1 MLKRLI
7 KKIRDFVIGDY
18 RSKILGDLIV
28 KKIIKYNKQKNI
40 RILDFGS
47 GFQPNIIFY
56 IYDKLTLIYKKKV
69 FIDCFDFYT
78 LNQLSKL
85 NGDRSVLINFKKIK
99 LMKQQR
105 EKYDFALINDVLHHI
120 GIEKKNF
127 IINLLNDILNKSKII
142 FVKDHFQYG
151 YISNQLIRIMDY
163 LGNCFN
169 TNKLPKIYYTKKLF
183 QELIKKTD
191 GHIIEI
197 IYEIKLYPS
206 YLLFMSNPK
215 LNFVCLIKKD

>member
-1 MLKRLI
+1 
-7 KKIRDFVIGDY
+7 
-18 RSKILGDLIV
+18 
-28 KKIIKYNKQKNI
+28 
-40 RILDFGS
+40 
-47 GFQPNIIFY
+47 
-56 IYDKLTLIYKKKV
+56 
-69 FIDCFDFYT
+69 
-78 LNQLSKL
+78 
-85 NGDRSVLINFKKIK
+85 
-99 LMKQQR
+99 MKQQR

-120 GIEKKNF
+120 GIEKKKF

-191 GHIIEI
+191 AFKYVGNQT
-197 IYEIKLYPS
+197 Y
-206 YLLFMSNPK
+206 
-215 LNFVCLIKKD
+215 